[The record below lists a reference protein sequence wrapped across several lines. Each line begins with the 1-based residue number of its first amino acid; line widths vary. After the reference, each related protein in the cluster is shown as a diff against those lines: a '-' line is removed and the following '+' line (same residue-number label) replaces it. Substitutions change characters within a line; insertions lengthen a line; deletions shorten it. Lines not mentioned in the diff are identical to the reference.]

1 MDRPEASL
9 SAQASVLE
17 SGALQEGGRSL
28 APPALSIR
36 HLSKRFARP
45 DGGEYPALSDV
56 SLDVAGGEFVAIV
69 GPSGCGKSSLLTA
82 IAGLDAGFDG
92 DVELFGRPVD
102 GVRPDVGLIFQKDA
116 LLPWHTAEDNV
127 AMALRFRGVPRPL
140 ARRRAA
146 DWLGRVGL
154 ARFRDRYPHQ
164 LSGGMRKR
172 VAIAATLVY
181 EPRILLMDE
190 PFSAL
195 DAQTRNLLEN
205 DILHLWSGSGQTV
218 LFVTHD
224 LEEAIGLSNRVVV
237 LTASPGRV
245 LDTFACPFG
254 SSRNLLELRFDPAFT
269 ALLVRVWHT
278 LEDEAVRAYR
288 TET

>member
-1 MDRPEASL
+1 MKRAQDS
-9 SAQASVLE
+9 SAQPSLWQGGVITA
-17 SGALQEGGRSL
+17 GGRGD
-28 APPALSIR
+28 APDAVSIR
-36 HLSKRFARP
+36 HLSKRFPKPGAG
-45 DGGEYPALSDV
+45 DYLALSDV
-56 SLDVAGGEFVAIV
+56 SLDVRDGEFLAIV

-82 IAGLDAGFDG
+82 IAGLDTDFEGEIDLYQQR
-92 DVELFGRPVD
+92 VT
-102 GVRPDVGLIFQKDA
+102 GVRHDVGFIFQKDA

-127 AMALRFRGVPRPL
+127 AMALRFRGVARQEARSRASEWL
-140 ARRRAA
+140 A
-146 DWLGRVGL
+146 RVGL
-154 ARFRDRYPHQ
+154 ARFRDRFPHQ

-218 LFVTHD
+218 VFVTHD

-245 LDTFACPFG
+245 LATFDCPFG
-254 SSRNLLELRFDPAFT
+254 SSRNLLELRFDPDFT
-269 ALLVRVWHT
+269 ALFEKVWHT
-278 LEDEAVRAYR
+278 LKEESVRAYQA
-288 TET
+288 ET